1 MNIEINNNAV
11 IKHIENLGKN
21 AINAIKFD
29 ELAAK
34 GKQIILERTDSGVDV
49 NNNAFA
55 AYSPAYIEFKSK
67 THSDLGVNLQY
78 NNDMLNSVISEGSNE
93 EGIIFFADSVNEIK
107 ALKHIEGEGVP
118 KRDFFGLNDDDN
130 AVLGEMAERH
140 IGIYLDS
147 L

>member
-1 MNIEINNNAV
+1 MNIEIDNRAV
-11 IKHIENLGKN
+11 IRHIENLGIN

-34 GKQIILERTDSGVDV
+34 GKQIILERTDSGNDVDG
-49 NNNAFA
+49 NAFA
-55 AYSPAYIEFKSK
+55 DYSPSYIAFKSK

-78 NNDMLNSVISEGSNE
+78 SNNMLNSIVSEGRNE
-93 EGIIFFADSVNEIK
+93 EGIISFADSRMAERAAKHNEG
-107 ALKHIEGEGVP
+107 LGVP
-118 KRDFFGLNDDDN
+118 KREFFGLNDDDS